1 MPDGKRKRRKLTR
14 KQQELAADAVEY
26 IPQAVRAFTKCYPGV
41 HAKLAR
47 IDAVGVAHLA
57 IVRAARTYDSGKSK
71 PNTYFTAAIFNALL
85 KEIGRE
91 TRHGYGSPRRVPLET
106 AESEL
111 APRQQLADVAAA
123 VAALREED
131 RRLVVARYVSNC
143 TYEEMAEEHGC
154 DRRTVRRK
162 LVAIVKEIGLD
173 LGFDPE
179 LSESQ
184 DP

>member
-1 MPDGKRKRRKLTR
+1 MPVGKKKKRRLTR
-14 KQQELAADAVEY
+14 RQQELASDAVDY
-26 IPQAVRAFTKCYPGV
+26 IPQAVRAFAKSYPGV
-41 HAKLAR
+41 HAKLSR
-47 IDAVGVAHLA
+47 VDAVGVAHLA
-57 IVRAARTYDSGKSK
+57 IVRAARTYDSSKSK
-71 PNTYFTAAIFNALL
+71 PSTYFTAAIFNALL

-91 TRHGYGSPRRVPLET
+91 SRHGYCSPRRVPLET

-131 RRLVVARYVSNC
+131 RRLVIARYVSNC

-179 LSESQ
+179 LSESRE
-184 DP
+184 P